1 MAYSDFTFLKLR
13 KQYKILQDTRNL
25 FPVHF
30 NEAAVSERLIAD
42 IEEGRTVSLIS
53 EKAKSEF
60 LIAPVIK

>member
-1 MAYSDFTFLKLR
+1 MAYSDFTFPKLR

-25 FPVHF
+25 FPTHS

-42 IEEGRTVSLIS
+42 IEEGRTMSLIS
-53 EKAKSEF
+53 EKAKSKF